1 MKRLYQQ
8 IYLTVIASLVMTVI
22 AASLVWHFSV
32 RDRLEGNAFSVASQ
46 LIHTALAPVDAP
58 LAQQQLAVE
67 KLAKN
72 IEVDISLYAADRSLI
87 AAWGDPLPKP
97 SLKRTKSDWFRIH
110 GVRGWMILLPD
121 QRWLV
126 SKFPR
131 RSERPVY
138 AIFAFLATIA
148 VVVALSAYPLVRR
161 ITGRLERLQTGVERL
176 GEGDVTSRVKVEG
189 KDEIAA
195 LAEGF
200 NVASGKIEALLSA
213 HRELLAHASHE
224 LRTPLARLRLGLEL
238 IKGDQDPKRKAAME
252 VDIAELDALVDE
264 ILLMSRLD
272 NKATPMAVE
281 RLDLLA
287 IAHEEA
293 ARVDGFVVSGE
304 SLFVEG
310 NAKLLRRAI
319 RNLLENARLH
329 GKPSFKMTIS
339 HSDDQAILRVCDQGN
354 GIKAEEWEKIFAP
367 FYRSPGNQGIPGSG
381 LGLPLVRQIA
391 ENHGGSAEVVD
402 SRKGMHCVSIM
413 IPLACV

>member
-22 AASLVWHFSV
+22 AASLVWHFSI
-32 RDRLEGNAFSVASQ
+32 RDRLEGNAFGMASQ
-46 LIHTALAPVDAP
+46 LIHTALASVDAP
-58 LAQQQLAVE
+58 LAQQRLAVE
-67 KLAKN
+67 KLANN
-72 IEVDISLYAADRSLI
+72 IDVDISLYAPDRTLI

-97 SLKRTKSDWFRIH
+97 SLKRTKSNWFH
-110 GVRGWMILLPD
+110 DQGVRGWMILLPD

-126 SKFPR
+126 AKFPR
-131 RSERPVY
+131 RSERPFN

-161 ITGRLERLQTGVERL
+161 ITGRLERLQAGVERL
-176 GEGDVTSRVKVEG
+176 GEGDVSSRVKVEG
-189 KDEIAA
+189 KDEIAK

-200 NVASGKIEALLSA
+200 NVASEKIEALLSA

-238 IKGDQDPKRKAAME
+238 IKGDQDPKRKTAME

-272 NKATPMAVE
+272 NKASSMAVE

-287 IAHEEA
+287 IAHKEA

-339 HSDDQAILRVCDQGN
+339 RDDDQAILSVCDQGN

-367 FYRSPGNQGIPGSG
+367 FYRSPGNQGVPGSG

-391 ENHGGSAEVVD
+391 ENHGGSAEVVK

-413 IPLACV
+413 IPLAGV